1 MSKYEMR
8 DLINSYVNELEVNK
22 EEILGNNYPEDLI
35 KEYADSYIPIYN
47 YELAMYLAN
56 NLELGF
62 EEYYTDR
69 DYDIFDLIKQVIYND
84 LIFEGYNWL
93 GE

>member
-1 MSKYEMR
+1 MLKNRKAIDSDER
-8 DLINSYVNELEVNK
+8 NRQIIE
-22 EEILGNNYPEDLI
+22 
-35 KEYADSYIPIYN
+35 EYADSYIPIYN